1 MIKRT
6 DRFTGEVGE
15 YCTTYNAL
23 VRIVGKE
30 EAKIIQNSKED
41 YKSLNFAIYKA
52 ATENK
57 IVYGKDV
64 RLMQP
69 NEERALIG
77 NYRTLGMLR
86 GNLFTEINDRKQCNQ
101 YIWNKEI
108 SQMTIDK
115 SLNQINR
122 DLTISYYQTASER
135 FKSGKMKE

>member
-64 RLMQP
+64 RHPKWKVPAFFADLQSCPINTMFNFP
-69 NEERALIG
+69 KELIIDCNSKIKTITNSELNSYIENLLDYTKKNLTTEALLNYIINE
-77 NYRTLGMLR
+77 
-86 GNLFTEINDRKQCNQ
+86 
-101 YIWNKEI
+101 
-108 SQMTIDK
+108 
-115 SLNQINR
+115 
-122 DLTISYYQTASER
+122 
-135 FKSGKMKE
+135 